1 MCGLGSQRTQPPHV
15 HVLLTLTAADKG
27 IGRRARRRVVSR
39 RPRPQNREGRPVCGE
54 SDIPARPG
62 VRDPGRLPFCLC
74 SERQVLLGGGWTVG
88 RGSTD
93 AELSPCQNKAT
104 LWAYPAPR
112 PALGSDPDRDA
123 LPLSRRFPSRLQPG
137 HPIAGEAEIRGGRS
151 GREFAAAALHGGVP
165 CESVSSGI
173 EGFREGVYCAR
184 GRRGP

>member
-15 HVLLTLTAADKG
+15 HVLLTAADKG
-27 IGRRARRRVVSR
+27 IGRRARRRFVSR

-62 VRDPGRLPFCLC
+62 VRDPSRQVATRLGLC
-74 SERQVLLGGGWTVG
+74 SERQVRRPAGG

-112 PALGSDPDRDA
+112 TALGSDPDRDA
-123 LPLSRRFPSRLQPG
+123 LPLSRRFPAGSSPG
-137 HPIAGEAEIRGGRS
+137 TQSQARQRS
-151 GREFAAAALHGGVP
+151 GGGAADANLLP
-165 CESVSSGI
+165 
-173 EGFREGVYCAR
+173 
-184 GRRGP
+184 RRFMGACRASP